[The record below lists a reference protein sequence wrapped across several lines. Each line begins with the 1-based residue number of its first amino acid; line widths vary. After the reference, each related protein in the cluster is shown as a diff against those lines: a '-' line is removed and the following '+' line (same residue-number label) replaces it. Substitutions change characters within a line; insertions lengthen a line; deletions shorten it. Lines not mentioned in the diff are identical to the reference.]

1 MNTKTIFASIKCLIE
16 EARRKKREKQK
27 AIVYESNC
35 LKANYGNAAHEYNSM
50 VIGRWQRATLDK
62 DRLQARLVSK
72 LERKE
77 DKMEEH
83 EEISDIMEEMKE
95 EVSEFARYYAAQ
107 AWCTSKTEKIVMD
120 VILAEAFARI
130 IDELLSEP
138 WLGNATTGELLEELK
153 ARIYLDGRLEYRT
166 SERRGEVMKVSE

>member
-1 MNTKTIFASIKCLIE
+1 MKMGATQQEPRGDESDEEADARLGIASISE
-16 EARRKKREKQK
+16 E
-27 AIVYESNC
+27 
-35 LKANYGNAAHEYNSM
+35 G
-50 VIGRWQRATLDK
+50 
-62 DRLQARLVSK
+62 
-72 LERKE
+72 ERK
-77 DKMEEH
+77 
-83 EEISDIMEEMKE
+83 KE

-107 AWCTSKTEKIVMD
+107 AWCTPKTEKIVMD

-130 IDELLSEP
+130 LDELLSEP